1 MFNTLPGFRDFYPE
15 DCAVR
20 NHLFRVWRRAALSFN
35 FKECDGPI
43 LENLAL
49 FKEKS
54 GDEIVA
60 QLFAFA
66 DRGGREVALRPEM
79 TPSLA
84 RMVAARA
91 QAMKRPMKWFCIGEH
106 FRYERRQKG
115 RLRSFYQF
123 NADIFAEAGPGA
135 DAEVIAALIHT
146 LRMMGLRSDDFV
158 VRISDRD
165 LWILYLRS
173 LGLGE
178 KTILALLGLI
188 DKRERMSR
196 KAALERLRP
205 IFQGSAEDFLF
216 KVETLTRARE
226 MKGLS
231 TFFKAHVSG
240 SELRDAVKKRL
251 SSWAELLDR
260 LEKMGLGDYFCIDMG
275 VVRGLAYYTGF
286 VFEAFDRRGEHRAIA
301 GGGRYNHL
309 VKKLGGPEMPA
320 VGFAMGDVVI
330 GDILSEKGLL
340 PNRPQ
345 RPDLFFI
352 MGKGEPAAAALGHLQ
367 DLRRAGLSVEYPL
380 RPVAFGKQFK
390 AAHESGAGLAV
401 ILGEDEVGKGVAKI
415 KHLGSGEEEEIPLQD
430 LVAKLS
436 DHCSQGGV
444 HK

>member
-1 MFNTLPGFRDFYPE
+1 MFKTLPGFRDFYPE

-20 NHLFRVWRRAALSFN
+20 NYLFRVWRRAALSFN

-43 LENLAL
+43 LESLEL

-54 GDEIVA
+54 GDEIVG
-60 QLFAFA
+60 QLFAFT

-91 QAMKRPMKWFCIGEH
+91 QAMKRPIKWFCIGEN
-106 FRYERRQKG
+106 FRYERRQRG

-123 NADIFAEAGPGA
+123 NADIFSEPGPGA
-135 DAEVIAALIHT
+135 DAEVIAALIHS
-146 LRMMGLRSDDFV
+146 LRMMGLSTDDFV

-178 KTILALLGLI
+178 KAILALLNLI
-188 DKRERMSR
+188 DKRERLSR
-196 KAALERLRP
+196 DVVLERLRP
-205 IFQGSAEDFLF
+205 FFHGAAEDFLLN
-216 KVETLTRARE
+216 VETLTRTRN
-226 MKGLS
+226 MDDLS
-231 TFFKAHVSG
+231 AFVQAHLTG
-240 SELRDAVKKRL
+240 GELSDAVKRRL

-260 LEKMGLGDYFCIDMG
+260 LEKMGLGNWICIDMG

-309 VKKLGGPEMPA
+309 VKKLGGPDMPA

-330 GDILSEKGLL
+330 GQILSEKGLL
-340 PNRPQ
+340 PCRPQ
-345 RPDLFFI
+345 KPDLFII
-352 MGKGEPAAAALGHLQ
+352 MGKGKPAATALGLLH
-367 DLRRAGLSVEYPL
+367 DLRRAGFSVEYPL

-390 AAHESGAGLAV
+390 AAHQSGAGLAV
-401 ILGEDEVGKGVAKI
+401 ILGEDEVEKGVAKI
-415 KHLGSGEEEEIPLQD
+415 KHLRSGKEEETPLKD

-436 DHCSQGGV
+436 DHCR
-444 HK
+444 